1 MNKATPTHW
10 SSLLRLSILTTLI
23 SLVLYLC
30 PLVFARFQVAQI
42 SGGPS
47 AFCHITDGVFTD
59 CDSQNA
65 GIEEWSDVPVTSFPA
80 ANSFLYVNQNAPR
93 TALFLM
99 YDFPF
104 RTTPLSANQHVRVTF
119 DTVEQEEDGAE
130 LERYD
135 VNIFGDGRVE
145 VFVFG
150 QPVPSEGITGAI
162 GFGVSPNSSTN
173 HLMAELQVPLVP
185 FGETVYSPDP
195 LFWSAEVPQES
206 CAVNITGGS
215 STMNV
220 GERAQFNANVSG
232 GGAPI
237 TYQWIVDGETLKDY
251 SETTNAAWS
260 TTPMQAGD
268 FQTQTISFYWKPD
281 PSQQHPNNAGPLPRR
296 VAVNVTAGSTN
307 CSTEVTI
314 NVERNN
320 TDINK
325 QAEDFYTSNHS
336 GLVLSEHGL
345 WHTNNS
351 FNIATY
357 DGILFFDFHNQYISR
372 FNSWRAEFG
381 YSPVVSWD
389 AGTPLPIGVDVNH
402 AARNATYIVQPKP
415 SWFTATGTVARPSN
429 GLPCDTQAG
438 QTKLIDYPGNRRLLG
453 CAVTSPWHNTV
464 HVAIGGDMG
473 RTTTAPRDPIFW
485 RWHNFVDAISRER
498 MGMSHLTAPQV
509 VAQSPF
515 RLFPFITEVSSVS
528 LTFSETV
535 VGVTAGDLKVNGSPA
550 TNVTGSGEGP
560 YLFTGF
566 VQPPLGA
573 VNVTVS
579 PGAITD
585 QFGVPFEGDSWA
597 YTLINPTLDT
607 DGDGLT
613 NGAEANTSHTDP
625 TKADTDNDGLPD
637 GFEVANPCLEPL
649 EEDENADP
657 DVDGL
662 TNLQEF
668 NQGTNPC
675 ARPGDRLIPFRTVT
689 IAGDY
694 VAAGVGLRNT
704 TQGNITISGI
714 PAGATV
720 AQAFLYWGMLDNGES
735 ASLKNLI
742 FNGTPVTGIK
752 IGSGP
757 DTCWGRNNSFAY
769 RAEVTTLVS
778 GNANYSLTGIASG
791 GNILANGASLVVLYE
806 KPGEVFRNVVILD
819 GNVVFPQVSTATT
832 AISGFVAADPASART
847 TFVVGDGQTFSETAS
862 FTGSGG
868 TAFFNSPFDG
878 SDGPLWDT
886 DTFDVSLQVNP
897 GGAPASATVSIGADC
912 LMWVAQVFSVITTQP
927 ATAEPIRTTAAV
939 VEANE
944 DGTTT
949 VEPRGLRPED
959 EPTLEERVRLIVQDR
974 VLEDPNISAAALT
987 QQLVNSLV
995 EGGLLPPDQADS
1007 LINSVL
1013 QQIVLP
1019 INIDIKPGALP
1030 NSINLKN
1037 KGVIPVAILS
1047 TPSFDATTRVNRSSL
1062 TFGRTGN
1069 EQSLV
1074 KCNFEDGN
1082 RDGLVDLIC
1091 HFSTQKT
1098 GFQIGDT
1105 EGILK
1110 GRTLQGT
1117 QLLGRDSVSI
1127 VP

>member
-1 MNKATPTHW
+1 
-10 SSLLRLSILTTLI
+10 
-23 SLVLYLC
+23 
-30 PLVFARFQVAQI
+30 
-42 SGGPS
+42 
-47 AFCHITDGVFTD
+47 
-59 CDSQNA
+59 
-65 GIEEWSDVPVTSFPA
+65 
-80 ANSFLYVNQNAPR
+80 
-93 TALFLM
+93 
-99 YDFPF
+99 
-104 RTTPLSANQHVRVTF
+104 
-119 DTVEQEEDGAE
+119 
-130 LERYD
+130 
-135 VNIFGDGRVE
+135 
-145 VFVFG
+145 
-150 QPVPSEGITGAI
+150 
-162 GFGVSPNSSTN
+162 
-173 HLMAELQVPLVP
+173 
-185 FGETVYSPDP
+185 
-195 LFWSAEVPQES
+195 
-206 CAVNITGGS
+206 
-215 STMNV
+215 
-220 GERAQFNANVSG
+220 
-232 GGAPI
+232 
-237 TYQWIVDGETLKDY
+237 
-251 SETTNAAWS
+251 
-260 TTPMQAGD
+260 
-268 FQTQTISFYWKPD
+268 
-281 PSQQHPNNAGPLPRR
+281 
-296 VAVNVTAGSTN
+296 
-307 CSTEVTI
+307 
-314 NVERNN
+314 
-320 TDINK
+320 
-325 QAEDFYTSNHS
+325 
-336 GLVLSEHGL
+336 
-345 WHTNNS
+345 
-351 FNIATY
+351 
-357 DGILFFDFHNQYISR
+357 
-372 FNSWRAEFG
+372 
-381 YSPVVSWD
+381 
-389 AGTPLPIGVDVNH
+389 
-402 AARNATYIVQPKP
+402 
-415 SWFTATGTVARPSN
+415 
-429 GLPCDTQAG
+429 
-438 QTKLIDYPGNRRLLG
+438 
-453 CAVTSPWHNTV
+453 
-464 HVAIGGDMG
+464 
-473 RTTTAPRDPIFW
+473 
-485 RWHNFVDAISRER
+485 
-498 MGMSHLTAPQV
+498 
-509 VAQSPF
+509 
-515 RLFPFITEVSSVS
+515 
-528 LTFSETV
+528 
-535 VGVTAGDLKVNGSPA
+535 
-550 TNVTGSGEGP
+550 
-560 YLFTGF
+560 
-566 VQPPLGA
+566 
-573 VNVTVS
+573 
-579 PGAITD
+579 
-585 QFGVPFEGDSWA
+585 
-597 YTLINPTLDT
+597 
-607 DGDGLT
+607 
-613 NGAEANTSHTDP
+613 
-625 TKADTDNDGLPD
+625 
-637 GFEVANPCLEPL
+637 
-649 EEDENADP
+649 
-657 DVDGL
+657 
-662 TNLQEF
+662 
-668 NQGTNPC
+668 
-675 ARPGDRLIPFRTVT
+675 
-689 IAGDY
+689 
-694 VAAGVGLRNT
+694 
-704 TQGNITISGI
+704 
-714 PAGATV
+714 
-720 AQAFLYWGMLDNGES
+720 MLDNGES

-862 FTGSGG
+862 FTGSGV
-868 TAFFNSPFDG
+868 DG

-1062 TFGRTGN
+1062 TFG
-1069 EQSLV
+1069 SLV